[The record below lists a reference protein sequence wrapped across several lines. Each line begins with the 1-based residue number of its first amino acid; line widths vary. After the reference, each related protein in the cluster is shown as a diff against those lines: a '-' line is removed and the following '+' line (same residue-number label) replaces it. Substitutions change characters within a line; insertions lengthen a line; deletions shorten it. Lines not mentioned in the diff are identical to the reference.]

1 MHDTTRS
8 GPRQGSRLG
17 PRPAGIALL
26 AYVVGT
32 VVAMANSGPGG
43 DFEPAIVTTWTSEA
57 HRWGAFGVG
66 YLGCFAALGLLVFTL
81 GSHHR
86 VAGAAAE
93 VYRSLGM
100 IDAGLS
106 MVGWWLSAGIA
117 VALTEGGP
125 DVRAGMSQPV
135 VYSLSEMANLLAV
148 CAPALC
154 LGVMGWI
161 LAARGEQPRWLRVFG
176 AVGGAGGVLA
186 AFYFVIP
193 LYLVWLV
200 ALGVWT
206 LRSAR
211 PDREPVAGP
220 GPEVYAAAPG
230 S

>member
-1 MHDTTRS
+1 MQDSTRS
-8 GPRQGSRLG
+8 GTRRPG
-17 PRPAGIALL
+17 PRAAGIAVL
-26 AYVVGT
+26 AYAVGT
-32 VVAMANSGPGG
+32 FVAMGNAGPGG
-43 DFEPAIVTTWTSEA
+43 DFEDAGVTTWTSEA

-86 VAGAAAE
+86 VTGPAAE
-93 VYRSLGM
+93 VYRSLGV
-100 IDAGLS
+100 IGTGLA

-161 LAARGEQPRWLRVFG
+161 LAARGEQPRWLRVLG
-176 AVGGAGGVLA
+176 AVGGTGGVLA

-193 LYLVWLV
+193 LYLIWLV

-211 PDREPVAGP
+211 AEHEPVAGP
-220 GPEVYAAAPG
+220 SADVFAAAPG
-230 S
+230 R

>member
-1 MHDTTRS
+1 MQDSTRPGTRRP
-8 GPRQGSRLG
+8 GPRA
-17 PRPAGIALL
+17 AGIAVL
-26 AYVVGT
+26 AYAVGT
-32 VVAMANSGPGG
+32 FVAMGNTGPGG
-43 DFEPAIVTTWTSEA
+43 DFEPASVTAWTGEA

-86 VAGAAAE
+86 VRGPATE
-93 VYRSLGM
+93 VYRSLGV
-100 IDAGLS
+100 IGAGIA

-117 VALTEGGP
+117 VALAEGGP
-125 DVRAGMSQPV
+125 DVRAGMSLPV

-161 LAARGEQPRWLRVFG
+161 LATRGQQPRWLRVLG
-176 AVGGAGGVLA
+176 AVGGTGGVLA

-193 LYLVWLV
+193 LYVIWLI
-200 ALGVWT
+200 ALGIWT

-211 PDREPVAGP
+211 PTPEPSVASS
-220 GPEVYAAAPG
+220 PEVYAAAPG
-230 S
+230 R

>member
-1 MHDTTRS
+1 MHDSSKTALRPST
-8 GPRQGSRLG
+8 RLG
-17 PRPAGIALL
+17 PRAAGIALL
-26 AYVVGT
+26 AYVVAT
-32 VVAMANSGPGG
+32 VAAMANTGPGG
-43 DFEPAIVTTWTSEA
+43 DFEPASVTAWTSEA

-86 VAGAAAE
+86 VHGPTAE
-93 VYRSLGM
+93 VYRSLGV
-100 IDAGLS
+100 IGAGIA

-135 VYSLSEMANLLAV
+135 VDSLSEMANLLAV

-161 LAARGEQPRWLRVFG
+161 LADRGQQPRWLRILG
-176 AVGGAGGVLA
+176 AVGGTGGVLA

-200 ALGVWT
+200 VLGLWT
-206 LRSAR
+206 VRSSRPAR
-211 PDREPVAGP
+211 EASPVSGLE
-220 GPEVYAAAPG
+220 GHAAAPVR
-230 S
+230 